1 MASLRQQER
10 EQIFL
15 AIAFWVSIPLII
27 LFAKFLSHHSD
38 KRAIQDFTQNIK
50 KVRESSIPEAE
61 KAQVISGLIL
71 KCKRDIELSECIK
84 AISEER
90 K

>member
-1 MASLRQQER
+1 MAMSRQEQEQR
-10 EQIFL
+10 FL

-27 LFAKFLSHHSD
+27 LFAKFLSYYSD

-50 KVRESSIPEAE
+50 EVRESNIPEAE

-71 KCKRDIELSECIK
+71 KCKQDIELSECIE
-84 AISEER
+84 AISKE
-90 K
+90 